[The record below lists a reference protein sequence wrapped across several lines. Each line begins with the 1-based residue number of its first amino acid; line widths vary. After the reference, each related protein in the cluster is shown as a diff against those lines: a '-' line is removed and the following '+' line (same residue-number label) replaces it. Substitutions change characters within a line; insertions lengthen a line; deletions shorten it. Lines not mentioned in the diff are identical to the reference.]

1 MARRGHCT
9 LIVFL
14 KPNRLIFLELM
25 LEHKEKEMSKMY
37 NVSMVICT
45 DYILNLHFFFF
56 PSISEHFGPNTKSQN
71 VTWSACLL
79 LIQPPVITVI
89 VGFS

>member
-1 MARRGHCT
+1 
-9 LIVFL
+9 
-14 KPNRLIFLELM
+14 
-25 LEHKEKEMSKMY
+25 
-37 NVSMVICT
+37 MVICT

-79 LIQPPVITVI
+79 LKDITDSTPSDYCDC
-89 VGFS
+89 GFFMTCRHADYILCGTDTK